1 MLMGQYE
8 RTGSIRPAG
17 VLATACKQKGP
28 EATREA
34 PAVVAQATNWQLA
47 RARLGRIGVAER
59 SVRPM
64 KPGNAGGGKGPQL
77 KGNARSNEDG
87 GIDVSLTTPIS
98 VQKLQ
103 TALHAKAK
111 ESPNL
116 RFYALYDKVYRKD
129 VLAFAYERCKANG
142 GAAGVDG
149 QTFEDIEAYGRERWL
164 DELAQE
170 LKSRTYQPLPVRRVY
185 IPKADGK
192 QRPLGVPA
200 IRDRAV
206 EMAAVLVL
214 EPIFETDLQP
224 EQYAYRRD
232 RSALDAVNHVHKLIN
247 TGHGEIVDAD
257 LSSYFDT
264 LPHSELLK
272 SVARRVVD
280 GAMLHLIKMWLEA
293 PVEETDERG
302 NKHRSTRNRDEGRGS
317 PQGSP
322 ISPLLS
328 NLYMRRF
335 VLGWKK
341 LGHEKRWKAYIV
353 NYADDL
359 VICCRGNAE
368 EALATMRNMMT
379 KLRLTVN
386 EKKTRVC
393 KLPEEKFDFLGYS
406 FGRCYSL
413 KTGRAYLG
421 TTPSK
426 KRVQR
431 ICEAIS
437 EETRRNKTWLDR
449 KTVVE
454 TLNRMM
460 IGWANYFCLGPVS
473 KAYSAVEHHARR
485 RLRQW
490 LRAKYNLQGSAT
502 KKYPEASLHD
512 KLGLARLT
520 RRTSSFPWATS

>member
-1 MLMGQYE
+1 L
-8 RTGSIRPAG
+8 S
-17 VLATACKQKGP
+17 LAT
-28 EATREA
+28 
-34 PAVVAQATNWQLA
+34 PA
-47 RARLGRIGVAER
+47 
-59 SVRPM
+59 
-64 KPGNAGGGKGPQL
+64 
-77 KGNARSNEDG
+77 
-87 GIDVSLTTPIS
+87 S

-103 TALHAKAK
+103 NALHDKAK
-111 ESPNL
+111 ESPRF

-129 VLAFAYERCKANG
+129 VLAFAYECCKANG

-149 QTFEDIEAYGRERWL
+149 QTFEDIEAYGIERWL
-164 DELAQE
+164 DELTQE
-170 LKSRTYQPLPVRRVY
+170 LESRTYQPLPVRRVY
-185 IPKADGK
+185 IPKPDGK

-200 IRDRAV
+200 IRDRVA

-214 EPIFETDLQP
+214 EPIFEADLQP

-232 RSALDAVNHVHKLIN
+232 SSALDAVRHVHKLIN
-247 TGHGEIVDAD
+247 TGHGGIVDAD

-264 LPHSELLK
+264 LPHSDLLR

-302 NKHRSTRNRDEGRGS
+302 NKRRSTRNRDERRGT

-341 LGHEKRWKAYIV
+341 LGYEKRLQAYIV

-359 VICCRGNAE
+359 VICCRGKAE
-368 EALATMRNMMT
+368 EALAAMRDMMT
-379 KLRLTVN
+379 KLKLTVN

-393 KLPEEKFDFLGYS
+393 QLPEEKFDFLGYT
-406 FGRCYSL
+406 FGRCYSP

-437 EETRRNKTWLDR
+437 EETRRSKTQLDR
-449 KTVVE
+449 KTVVM

-473 KAYSAVEHHARR
+473 NAYRAVERHARK

-490 LRAKYNLQGSAT
+490 LCAKHHKQGAAI
-502 KKYPEASLHD
+502 KQFPEASLHD

-520 RRTSSFPWATS
+520 MRTSSFPWATS